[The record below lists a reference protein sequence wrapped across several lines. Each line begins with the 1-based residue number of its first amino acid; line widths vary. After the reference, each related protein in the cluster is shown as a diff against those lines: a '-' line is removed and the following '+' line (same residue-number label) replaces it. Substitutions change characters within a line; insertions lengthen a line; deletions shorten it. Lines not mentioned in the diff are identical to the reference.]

1 MRRSAMKKAKGL
13 TIIQLMVVLFIAGI
27 VGWIVVD
34 VIIDKRCEADPAKP
48 ICAERKAART

>member
-1 MRRSAMKKAKGL
+1 VTKRKGL

-34 VIIDKRCEADPAKP
+34 VIIDKRCEADPSKP
-48 ICAERKAART
+48 MCVERKAARH

>member
-1 MRRSAMKKAKGL
+1 MKKAKGL